1 MRKRRVT
8 FAQLEAEL
16 GSKAV
21 PAAKAALSSIA
32 DDIVKDAKSRCPVRT
47 GELQKSIHKEILSN
61 GERVKVVADARNKN
75 DGTMYGKLV
84 EFSPKIN
91 QPFLYPAIDSVRGD
105 IGGRVADSIRKA
117 LKG

>member
-1 MRKRRVT
+1 MRKRRIT

-32 DDIVKDAKSRCPVRT
+32 DDIVKGAQSRCPERT
-47 GELQKSIHKEILSN
+47 GTLKNSIHKEVLSN
-61 GERVKVVADARNKN
+61 GERVKVVADAKAK

-91 QPFLYPAIDSVRGD
+91 KPFLYPAVDAVRD
-105 IGGRVADSIRKA
+105 EIGGRIADNIRKA